1 MESTIARAFEFVEDS
16 QSEDDDAGYY
26 GFRPPT
32 PAPEAPA
39 APAPAAPDAPA
50 PATEAPATDAAHDED
65 EVGDEDGFKV
75 GDLVEVETRT
85 WPGINKIG
93 GAARVI
99 SVYSDGGDTF
109 VDVRYFLGGSEKRV
123 DVAYVQP
130 SDIHQKRAR
139 QRYSRVFFHDEFADE
154 YGRKR
159 RADLD
164 ATAELLPKPKRS
176 RKDGPPRPAPEHLR
190 TRILDDDE
198 GSSSA
203 EDDVFVPS
211 LPRLQPPETPAI
223 PRPIAMPK
231 RAPLNEDFFITT
243 GDSDDDERHDVTK
256 DVTQAIMSSSP
267 VAKYD
272 ADQPTEV
279 ESDYDFQGGS
289 WSPVTH
295 DDEPQDAPQPR
306 VRRQKRAKKRRYVGG
321 YLEEADNF
329 IQPEDNAMEL
339 PDDVRKDTGFRLGKT
354 SKDLL
359 HQYAVH
365 TEQFQLVLAEFG
377 RAKESLVGS
386 SLAPLALYDK
396 VLELEALHALSII
409 REEDILDAILRKLDA
424 KGKSIKP
431 VENLQ
436 HDQRKEQVN
445 AFASWLRQLRDT
457 TLQRLHRDG
466 LSVPSQMPPPPT
478 KKRQASPSDSSSSS
492 DDDDYYKA
500 PSTETAIPAFIEQFH
515 TTRPARP
522 RASVAVPSTRPK
534 RHDKTK
540 PITKQQAKPATT
552 PLLWDD
558 VYHAPPHREQSALP
572 WFFEPAPNDNDVGYD
587 DTDDRCDAPTVFVP
601 RTLNRRTIPAA
612 VLESTTWDW
621 KALVKPTRRSA
632 PAPSRSVAPAT
643 IAPAPKPP
651 KRSRSRNVF
660 EALWR
665 HRQERSRPLIPFFPP
680 KKSVSASRRQPE
692 ALPTASPPVADE
704 PSVTPDVCVLDYV
717 SDALPT
723 LLVYSA
729 DVFARI
735 EARTMMTPHL
745 SPSLFH
751 EDAPIGAVLQRAFR
765 SLRHRLCDLQ
775 TAEAMWLEQTTQSH
789 TLSDEELARDEAAL
803 VAQAADCSHLLAS
816 LASYLAELRL
826 TTTCLPHVA
835 TLLQTTPAYYYYLEL
850 TEAASTPLLSALTSV
865 HAHCVSLVP
874 GKQTQQAAALF
885 LLEMHLHV
893 PHLLNTG
900 ADGYDALWLQLMRLH
915 GVEFWAF
922 FTELLP
928 HLRKVIAA
936 TFVAEA
942 STSLDM
948 LLRELVWDTTV
959 ALAPLFALAVPTIET
974 LHHWALVGYLLASM
988 DALPCSPRFD
998 ATKYDYPLDKVERY
1012 RVRVL
1017 QRLLLL
1023 SSIWTPNHLPIVT
1036 IVLSL
1041 SQGASSHP
1049 GQCSCVASTSHACND
1064 GDCPCLRKH
1073 VACTCSMPQFCSCRF
1088 PRFLIELA
1096 TDGTTNLVDAIDQCS
1111 SVELMGRVIA
1121 MQLRQL
1127 DKTVQRNRFRHPI
1140 LTILKPAAVT
1150 PTAKWNWSGMTAASS
1165 KPSAVVAAP
1174 ATAATAQ
1181 TNASTRRQAKPLAAW
1196 LDDRA
1201 TALTQCTVFLSMAL
1215 STLTSQTEPKALKR
1229 DVGYY
1234 AKEIFRFCNNELE
1247 YDSLALHA
1255 LWLLAR
1261 GLVSV
1266 ARQCLPSLVTSMSD
1280 LLTDMVKRL
1289 QDELGR
1295 PKTTIDTRVVSPLVV
1310 LQANIALTL
1319 HCFLDIVRALKQLEL
1334 TAGIVD
1340 DVASCLIAMFNSGLD
1355 AVLQASLLQQ
1365 VPATT
1370 IRLALDLLDALLPP
1384 QTSVPAPAPVD
1395 EFDDP
1400 EELAL
1405 LAALDMDALLS
1416 TNGSPSTMPAMTFV
1430 SLVTTHVGDH
1440 VVKQLRPSLQ
1450 KLVLHAPQTPN
1461 AIAILGGVLSLAPG
1475 TSWDL
1480 LLASTTAA
1488 SLRLVFP
1495 RTFSYAL
1502 RRATDKVA
1510 FVAAF
1515 AQTHRRESLFLE
1527 AWLLCLMDATTSDEV
1542 MTDMTRALAPQTP
1555 LLHHVEAT
1563 HRTSVWR
1570 AFAKNIATMYTPHPH
1585 LLRSVVAD
1593 VSKGWLG
1600 AVLDG
1605 AAASLLELCL
1615 DRPQWAALHAFQDS
1629 VLPYTIYDARVLSA
1643 VERGSSATERVVRY
1657 VARLYDGV
1665 GALLEGCGHLA
1676 RGKSLVFHVWLR
1688 ELFPSASY
1696 ATHSTAAESLLHGQ
1710 VASIFRDKPG
1720 PPTSWFGSKLPKPWI
1735 QVVDVARTFL
1745 AVQHYP
1751 TLLDWFAQTAS
1762 VYRLY
1767 EGGFASSPLRTLLYN
1782 LVDPDGPLG
1791 LASFYPIESK
1801 TALPSYKRE
1810 ADYFARGLFRQAPAL
1825 RRLVLEAFAH
1835 EIVSTRLHALVGS
1848 EDWIPLLQLLWT
1860 CSSEATTLGTARE
1873 FTCSLQL
1880 CVEHL
1885 VSHLMWPDAP
1895 VFSPLTYVIRGPW
1908 LQLRS
1913 HDRSVLHRQLF
1924 GFALNCMALPRDE
1937 TLPDTFDL
1945 SLHMLVLR
1953 GVQLHGALQT
1963 PPMPPSAQT
1972 TATFERLQ
1980 TQLTRDHGFRF
1991 RSSPPVLG
1999 SSAGSGINS
2008 FRAQGDLLVGV
2019 DALLAA
2025 AKRSSRFAH
2034 LVV

>member
-1 MESTIARAFEFVEDS
+1 MESMIARAFEFVEDS
-16 QSEDDDAGYY
+16 QSEDEDAGYY
-26 GFRPPT
+26 GFRPP
-32 PAPEAPA
+32 AIAPA
-39 APAPAAPDAPA
+39 AAPDAPA
-50 PATEAPATDAAHDED
+50 PAPATGAPATDAAHDDEVDED
-65 EVGDEDGFKV
+65 EDEAGFKV

-130 SDIHQKRAR
+130 SDMHQKRAR

-164 ATAELLPKPKRS
+164 APVEHVLHPKPKRM
-176 RKDGPPRPAPEHLR
+176 RKDEPPRSAPEHPR
-190 TRILDDDE
+190 TRIFDDDD

-203 EDDVFVPS
+203 EDNVVVPS
-211 LPRLQPPETPAI
+211 RPRVLPPVTVTPAST
-223 PRPIAMPK
+223 RPIAKPK

-243 GDSDDDERHDVTK
+243 GGSDDDERVVESPERATTWTEPSLHEHDVAK
-256 DVTQAIMSSSP
+256 DVGQAVTSTLP
-267 VAKYD
+267 VDKYG
-272 ADQPTEV
+272 ADQPVEV
-279 ESDYDFQGGS
+279 ENDYDFGGGS
-289 WSPVTH
+289 WSPTTRLE
-295 DDEPQDAPQPR
+295 EPQDVLEPR

-377 RAKESLVGS
+377 RAKESLVAS
-386 SLAPLALYDK
+386 TLPPLALYDK
-396 VLELEALHALSII
+396 VLELEALHALSIV

-436 HDQRKEQVN
+436 HDQRKELVN
-445 AFASWLRQLRDT
+445 AYASWLRQLRDT
-457 TLQRLHRDG
+457 TLQRLHREG
-466 LSVPSQMPPPPT
+466 LSVPSQLPLSST
-478 KKRQASPSDSSSSS
+478 KKRPASPSDSSSS
-492 DDDDYYKA
+492 DDDDYYNTLSA
-500 PSTETAIPAFIEQFH
+500 EPAIPAFIEQFH

-522 RASVAVPSTRPK
+522 RASFSSVSTTRPK
-534 RHDKTK
+534 RLDKTK
-540 PITKQQAKPATT
+540 PSTKQKAKPATT

-572 WFFEPAPNDNDVGYD
+572 WFFEPAPNDNGNDLDFSYD
-587 DTDDRCDAPTVFVP
+587 DTNDDRFDEPSVFIP
-601 RTLNRRTIPAA
+601 RTLNSRTIPAA

-621 KALVKPTRRSA
+621 KALAKPTRRAA
-632 PAPSRSVAPAT
+632 PAPSRPVAPAT

-665 HRQERSRPLIPFFPP
+665 HRQERSRPLIPFFPA
-680 KKSVSASRRQPE
+680 KKSVVVPRRQPE
-692 ALPTASPPVADE
+692 PLPTASPPVADE
-704 PSVTPDVCVLDYV
+704 PSVAPDVCVLDFV

-729 DVFARI
+729 DALVRI
-735 EARTMMTPHL
+735 EARTMTPPL
-745 SPSLFH
+745 TSSFFH
-751 EDAPIGAVLQRAFR
+751 EDAPIAGVLQRAFR
-765 SLRHRLCDLQ
+765 TLRHRLCDLQ
-775 TAEAMWLEQTTQSH
+775 TAEAQWLEQTTQSH
-789 TLSDEELARDEAAL
+789 VMSDEELARDEAAL
-803 VAQAADCSHLLAS
+803 GAQAADCSHLLGS
-816 LASYLAELRL
+816 LAAYLAVQDARHKEKAQQLLLEELRL
-826 TTTCLPHVA
+826 TTNCLPHVA
-835 TLLQTTPAYYYYLEL
+835 SLLQTTPAYYYYLEL

-915 GVEFWAF
+915 GAEFWAF

-928 HLRKVIAA
+928 QLRKIVAA

-942 STSLDM
+942 STSIDM

-959 ALAPLFALAVPTIET
+959 ALAPLFHLVVPTIET
-974 LHHWALVGYLLASM
+974 LHHWALVGFLLSSM

-998 ATKYDYPLDKVERY
+998 AAKYNYPLDKVERY

-1023 SSIWTPNHLPIVT
+1023 SSMWAPNHLPIVAV
-1036 IVLSL
+1036 VLSL
-1041 SQGASSHP
+1041 SQLASSHP
-1049 GQCSCVASTSHACND
+1049 GQCSCVASSSHACND

-1096 TDGTTNLVDAIDQCS
+1096 TDGATNLVDAIDQCS

-1121 MQLRQL
+1121 MQLRQFA
-1127 DKTVQRNRFRHPI
+1127 KPVQRNRFRHPI

-1150 PTAKWNWSGMTAASS
+1150 PTAKWNWSGMAAAPS
-1165 KPSAVVAAP
+1165 KPSAAVAAP
-1174 ATAATAQ
+1174 ASAATAQ

-1215 STLTSQTEPKALKR
+1215 STLRSQTDAKALKR

-1234 AKEIFRFCNNELE
+1234 AKEILRFCNNELE

-1261 GLVSV
+1261 GLISV
-1266 ARQCLPSLVTSMSD
+1266 AQQCLPSLVTSMSD
-1280 LLTDMVKRL
+1280 LLADMVRRL
-1289 QDELGR
+1289 QEELVR
-1295 PKTTIDTRVVSPLVV
+1295 PKTTVDTRVVSPVVV
-1310 LQANIALTL
+1310 LQANIVLTL
-1319 HCFLDIVRALKQLEL
+1319 QCFLDIVLALKQLEL
-1334 TAGIVD
+1334 APGVVE
-1340 DVASCLIAMFNSGLD
+1340 DVANCLVAMFNSGLD
-1355 AVLQASLLQQ
+1355 TVLQASLSQQ
-1365 VPATT
+1365 VPPATT
-1370 IRLALDLLDALLPP
+1370 RLALDLLDALLPP
-1384 QTSVPAPAPVD
+1384 KTSVPAPAPVD

-1416 TNGSPSTMPAMTFV
+1416 TDGSTPSTVPTLTFV
-1430 SLVTTHVGDH
+1430 SLVTTHVGEH
-1440 VVKQLRPSLQ
+1440 VVKQLRLSLQ

-1495 RTFSYAL
+1495 RTFSHAL
-1502 RRATDKVA
+1502 RRATDKAA

-1515 AQTHRRESLFLE
+1515 AQTHRRDSLFVE
-1527 AWLLCLMDATTSDEV
+1527 AWLLCLMDATASDEV
-1542 MTDMTRALAPQTP
+1542 VTDMTLALAPQTP
-1555 LLHHVEAT
+1555 LLHHVEAS
-1563 HRTSVWR
+1563 HRTQVWR
-1570 AFAKNIATMYTPHPH
+1570 AFAKNIATVYTPHPH

-1605 AAASLLELCL
+1605 ATASLLELCV

-1629 VLPYTIYDARVLSA
+1629 VMPYAVYDARVLDA
-1643 VERGSSATERVVRY
+1643 LERGSSKTEQVVRY

-1676 RGKSLVFHVWLR
+1676 RGTSLVFHVWLR

-1710 VASIFRDKPG
+1710 VASIFREKPG

-1751 TLLDWFAQTAS
+1751 TLLNWFAQVHYCLHAIWPTRWRRRRPCTDCTKAGSPPRPCVRSCTTSSTRTDRWAS
-1762 VYRLY
+1762 RRFTQSSRTLRRATSAKPTTLRGASFSKRRRCADSFWKHLRTKLCRAAFTRSWGRRTGFRSCNCCGPAVRRRRRL
-1767 EGGFASSPLRTLLYN
+1767 GRRGSLRAACSFASNTSCRT
-1782 LVDPDGPLG
+1782 
-1791 LASFYPIESK
+1791 
-1801 TALPSYKRE
+1801 
-1810 ADYFARGLFRQAPAL
+1810 
-1825 RRLVLEAFAH
+1825 
-1835 EIVSTRLHALVGS
+1835 
-1848 EDWIPLLQLLWT
+1848 
-1860 CSSEATTLGTARE
+1860 
-1873 FTCSLQL
+1873 
-1880 CVEHL
+1880 
-1885 VSHLMWPDAP
+1885 
-1895 VFSPLTYVIRGPW
+1895 
-1908 LQLRS
+1908 
-1913 HDRSVLHRQLF
+1913 
-1924 GFALNCMALPRDE
+1924 
-1937 TLPDTFDL
+1937 
-1945 SLHMLVLR
+1945 
-1953 GVQLHGALQT
+1953 
-1963 PPMPPSAQT
+1963 
-1972 TATFERLQ
+1972 
-1980 TQLTRDHGFRF
+1980 
-1991 RSSPPVLG
+1991 
-1999 SSAGSGINS
+1999 
-2008 FRAQGDLLVGV
+2008 
-2019 DALLAA
+2019 
-2025 AKRSSRFAH
+2025 
-2034 LVV
+2034 